1 MGQDRRYDSWGEQ
14 EIRSRYTATLSK
26 RVDNLKSA
34 LNYIASQE
42 KSVR

>member
-14 EIRSRYTATLSK
+14 EIRSRYTATLS
-26 RVDNLKSA
+26 N
-34 LNYIASQE
+34 E